1 KRLQIPINVEAYI
14 QSIVLKKTVETI
26 SFDRRRVLESEPNA
40 EESWESA
47 SLSVILGAEMHK
59 QPILPLKQVDNEED
73 DVKTENTKNILPH
86 IFDGITTAKEP
97 STNTNEELEN
107 GFMGESIGS
116 GIRNGYM
123 GEYIGRSIRNGYRGE
138 SIGSSINKVCKNGIK
153 NVLRNY
159 IRTNIKSIFMSVL
172 CIPCEAVV
180 TQALRT
186 PVAIN
191 STDSQVYEPDP
202 LSEPSKE
209 KRKGMFGRTVR
220 TVRD

>member
-1 KRLQIPINVEAYI
+1 
-14 QSIVLKKTVETI
+14 
-26 SFDRRRVLESEPNA
+26 
-40 EESWESA
+40 
-47 SLSVILGAEMHK
+47 
-59 QPILPLKQVDNEED
+59 
-73 DVKTENTKNILPH
+73 
-86 IFDGITTAKEP
+86 
-97 STNTNEELEN
+97 
-107 GFMGESIGS
+107 MGESIGS

-159 IRTNIKSIFMSVL
+159 IRTNIKS
-172 CIPCEAVV
+172 
-180 TQALRT
+180 TLRT

-209 KRKGMFGRTVR
+209 KRKGIYNTTFAKFWGKMGDAINDAANRNKNSAKKMGRGFKRRYKKAETGVSNKIAAAQGN
-220 TVRD
+220 VKKYIKSKAQKASDGIKQKIDEV